1 MLSPFTIAV
10 PDAVLRDLQDRLGR
24 TRFTRPTAPEWRAG
38 TDPDYLR
45 ELVAYWR
52 DGFDWRARERE
63 LNAVPQF
70 TADIDGQRV
79 HFVHARARESVPSQA
94 AVPLILTHGWPSS
107 FVELLPLVAR
117 LTDPAGQGGDPLD
130 AFDVVIP
137 SLPGFGFSDLPAEG
151 PLTAPV
157 IADLWARLMT
167 DVLGYSRFGAY
178 GGDIGSH
185 VTGFL
190 GARHPDRV
198 LGIHTHHP
206 NLHPV
211 LDAATPLST
220 AERDYLAERRAEP
233 STDGGY
239 AAIQSTRPDTLAAA
253 LVDSPAGLAAWI
265 VEKYRAWGDCDGDVE
280 SRFSKDTLL
289 TISTL
294 YWATATIGTSF
305 RSYFDDEQTPPM
317 PLIDVP
323 TGVVLT
329 PEDRGYPR
337 EYAERSYRDIR
348 RWTEPTRGGHFLA
361 LEEPDLLAT
370 ELRAFFRPLR

>member
-1 MLSPFTIAV
+1 MPFTIEV
-10 PDAVLRDLQDRLGR
+10 PDAVLRDLRDRLDR
-24 TRFTRPTAPEWRAG
+24 TRFPGRTAPEWRAG

-63 LNAVPQF
+63 LNAFPQF
-70 TADIDGQRV
+70 TAEIDGQRV
-79 HFVHARARESVPSQA
+79 HFVHVRAREA
-94 AVPLILTHGWPSS
+94 AGHAPVPLILTHGWPSS
-107 FVELLPLVAR
+107 FVEMLPLVAR
-117 LTDPAGQGGDPLD
+117 LTDPVGQGSDPLD

-137 SLPGFGFSDLPAEG
+137 SLPGFACSELPAEG
-151 PLTAPV
+151 PLTPPV

-167 DVLGYSRFGAY
+167 DVLGYPRFGAY

-206 NLHPV
+206 NLHPTV
-211 LDAATPLST
+211 DDETPLSP
-220 AERDYLAERRAEP
+220 AERDYLAARAAEP

-265 VEKYRAWGDCDGDVE
+265 VEKYRAWGDCHGDVE
-280 SRFSKDTLL
+280 SRFSKDILL
-289 TISTL
+289 TIITL

-305 RSYFDDEQTPPM
+305 RSYFDDEQAPPM
-317 PLIDVP
+317 PRVDVP
-323 TGVVLT
+323 TGIVLT
-329 PEDRGYPR
+329 PEDLGYPR
-337 EYAERSYRDIR
+337 EYAQRSYRDIR
-348 RWTEPTRGGHFLA
+348 RWTGPTRGGHFLA
-361 LEEPDLLAT
+361 LEEPDLLAA